1 MIDTFDA
8 VSNIDL
14 FLRCSSS
21 FKLSF
26 GVLSP
31 PKSNCIEEWPFSTQ
45 QPSHILMRQRKL
57 REEKKNFNFLWQ
69 NRQKHFAELSEKL
82 WKLRKNLKNKSENRL
97 TAHFRWSCW
106 QKLLR
111 AFWKYCLI
119 IDFYGPFLLLGLK
132 SVRFSLHRH
141 VPDLTNDYFNA
152 IMMTVNDDVIPKK
165 WGVCPHSFI
174 MNIFRALAKLC

>member
-82 WKLRKNLKNKSENRL
+82 WKLRRNLKNKAENRL
-97 TAHFRWSCW
+97 TGS
-106 QKLLR
+106 
-111 AFWKYCLI
+111 
-119 IDFYGPFLLLGLK
+119 
-132 SVRFSLHRH
+132 FSMEL
-141 VPDLTNDYFNA
+141 
-152 IMMTVNDDVIPKK
+152 
-165 WGVCPHSFI
+165 
-174 MNIFRALAKLC
+174 LAKIAESLLKILLNNWFLWAISALGAEKCQVFFAPTCARSHKRLL